1 MATVIRT
8 TDWIH
13 TGRYD
18 RVAYCVDSDNQYKVM
33 LYANYDRYGN
43 VSDLNLV
50 GEINSVLDRHNMY
63 YYDLSQ
69 DVLTNRA
76 WLCPY
81 KTFEEVL
88 DSMWHVC
95 SDIEIPSW
103 FVERA
108 EKLREIES
116 ECKRIADGAMS
127 DIDLYGAIE
136 RYVSKNVS
144 DDFVQLYNEYMDSS
158 LVYDVMD
165 VMYEAMKDRWNGKR
179 QDD

>member
-1 MATVIRT
+1 MATVIRA

-18 RVAYCVDSDNQYKVM
+18 RVAYYVDSDNRYKVM
-33 LYANYDRYGN
+33 LCANYDRYGN
-43 VSDLNLV
+43 VSDLSLA

-81 KTFEEVL
+81 KTFEKVL
-88 DSMWHVC
+88 DSMGHVC
-95 SDIEIPSW
+95 SNIEIPSW

-108 EKLREIES
+108 EKLCEIERGC
-116 ECKRIADGAMS
+116 EAIAKSIIKDANLS
-127 DIDLYGAIE
+127 DAIKT
-136 RYVSKNVS
+136 YVDRNVS
-144 DDFVQLYNEYMDSS
+144 NEFVQMHNRYLDRD
-158 LVYDVMD
+158 LTYDVMD
-165 VMYEAMKDRWNGKR
+165 VLGSIMRSEKNEV
-179 QDD
+179 

>member
-1 MATVIRT
+1 MATIIRT

-18 RVAYCVDSDNQYKVM
+18 RMAYYVDSDNRYRAT
-33 LYANYDRYGN
+33 LYVNHNRYGN
-43 VSDLNLV
+43 VSDLNLA

-81 KTFEEVL
+81 KTFEEII
-88 DSMWHVC
+88 DSMGHVC

-108 EKLREIES
+108 EKLHDIEK
-116 ECKRIADGAMS
+116 ECEAIARGVIKDADLSNAIKRYIDG
-127 DIDLYGAIE
+127 
-136 RYVSKNVS
+136 NVS
-144 DDFVQLYNEYMDSS
+144 NEFMQMHDCYIDRD
-158 LVYDVMD
+158 LIYDVMD
-165 VMYEAMKDRWNGKR
+165 VLRSIMRSEKHEA
-179 QDD
+179 

>member
-1 MATVIRT
+1 MATIIRT

-18 RVAYCVDSDNQYKVM
+18 RMAYYVDSDNRYRAT
-33 LYANYDRYGN
+33 LYVNHNRYGN
-43 VSDLNLV
+43 VSDLNLA

-81 KTFEEVL
+81 KTFEEII
-88 DSMWHVC
+88 DSMGHVC

-108 EKLREIES
+108 EKLHDIEK
-116 ECKRIADGAMS
+116 ECEAIARGVIKDADLSNAIKRYIDG
-127 DIDLYGAIE
+127 
-136 RYVSKNVS
+136 NVS
-144 DDFVQLYNEYMDSS
+144 NEFMQMHDCYIDRD
-158 LVYDVMD
+158 LIYDVMD
-165 VMYEAMKDRWNGKR
+165 VLRSIMRSEKNEA
-179 QDD
+179 

>member
-18 RVAYCVDSDNQYKVM
+18 RVAYYVDSDNRYKIM

-43 VSDLNLV
+43 VSDLNLA

-69 DVLTNRA
+69 DVPTNRA

-81 KTFEEVL
+81 KTFEKVL
-88 DSMWHVC
+88 DSMGHVC

-108 EKLREIES
+108 EKLRDIEK
-116 ECKRIADGAMS
+116 ECEAIARGVIKDADLSNAIKRYIDG
-127 DIDLYGAIE
+127 
-136 RYVSKNVS
+136 NVS
-144 DDFVQLYNEYMDSS
+144 NEFMQMHDRYLDRD
-158 LVYDVMD
+158 LTYDVMD
-165 VMYEAMKDRWNGKR
+165 VLCSIMRSEKNEA
-179 QDD
+179 

>member
-18 RVAYCVDSDNQYKVM
+18 RVAYYIDSDNRYKAM

-43 VSDLNLV
+43 VSDLNLA

-81 KTFEEVL
+81 KTFEEIL
-88 DSMWHVC
+88 DSMGHVC

-108 EKLREIES
+108 EKLRDIEK
-116 ECKRIADGAMS
+116 ECEAIARGVIKDADLSNAIKRY
-127 DIDLYGAIE
+127 IDE
-136 RYVSKNVS
+136 NVS
-144 DDFVQLYNEYMDSS
+144 YEFVQMHNCYLDRD
-158 LVYDVMD
+158 LTYDVMD
-165 VMYEAMKDRWNGKR
+165 VLRSIMRSEKNEA
-179 QDD
+179 

>member
-18 RVAYCVDSDNQYKVM
+18 RVAYYVDSDNRYKAM

-43 VSDLNLV
+43 VSDLNLA

-81 KTFEEVL
+81 KTFEEIL
-88 DSMWHVC
+88 DSMGHVC

-108 EKLREIES
+108 EKLRDIEK
-116 ECKRIADGAMS
+116 ECEAIARGVIKDADLSNAIKRY
-127 DIDLYGAIE
+127 IDE
-136 RYVSKNVS
+136 NVS
-144 DDFVQLYNEYMDSS
+144 YEFVQMHNCYLDRD
-158 LVYDVMD
+158 LTYDVMD
-165 VMYEAMKDRWNGKR
+165 VLRSIMRSEKNEA
-179 QDD
+179 

>member
-1 MATVIRT
+1 MATVIRM

-18 RVAYCVDSDNQYKVM
+18 RVAYHVDSDNRYKVT

-43 VSDLNLV
+43 VSDLNLA

-69 DVLTNRA
+69 DVLANRA

-88 DSMWHVC
+88 DSMGHVC

-108 EKLREIES
+108 EKLCEIEKGC
-116 ECKRIADGAMS
+116 EAIARSIIKDANLS
-127 DIDLYGAIE
+127 DAIKT
-136 RYVSKNVS
+136 YVDRNVS
-144 DDFVQLYNEYMDSS
+144 NEFVQMHNSYLDSD
-158 LVYDVMD
+158 LTYDVMD
-165 VMYEAMKDRWNGKR
+165 VLRSIMRSEKNEA
-179 QDD
+179 

>member
-1 MATVIRT
+1 MATVIRA

-18 RVAYCVDSDNQYKVM
+18 KVAYYVDSGNRYKTM
-33 LYANYDRYGN
+33 LYVNHDRYGN

-81 KTFEEVL
+81 KTFEKVL
-88 DSMWHVC
+88 DSMGHVC

-108 EKLREIES
+108 EKLCEIERGC
-116 ECKRIADGAMS
+116 EAIARSIIKDANLR
-127 DIDLYGAIE
+127 DAI
-136 RYVSKNVS
+136 RTYVDRNVS
-144 DDFVQLYNEYMDSS
+144 NKFVQMHDSY
-158 LVYDVMD
+158 LDRDLTYDVMD
-165 VMYEAMKDRWNGKR
+165 VLCSIMRSEKDEA
-179 QDD
+179 

>member
-1 MATVIRT
+1 MATIIRT

-18 RVAYCVDSDNQYKVM
+18 RVAYYIDSDNRYKAM

-43 VSDLNLV
+43 VSDLNLA

-81 KTFEEVL
+81 KTFEEIL
-88 DSMWHVC
+88 DSVGHVC

-108 EKLREIES
+108 EKL
-116 ECKRIADGAMS
+116 CD
-127 DIDLYGAIE
+127 IE
-136 RYVSKNVS
+136 RECEAIARGVIKDADLSNAIKRYIDGNVS
-144 DDFVQLYNEYMDSS
+144 NEFMQMHNCYLDRD
-158 LVYDVMD
+158 LTYDVMD
-165 VMYEAMKDRWNGKR
+165 VLRSIMRSEKNEA
-179 QDD
+179 

>member
-1 MATVIRT
+1 MATVIRA

-18 RVAYCVDSDNQYKVM
+18 RVAYYIDPDNRYKVM
-33 LYANYDRYGN
+33 LYVNHDRYGN
-43 VSDLNLV
+43 VSDLNLA

-69 DVLTNRA
+69 DVPTNRA

-88 DSMWHVC
+88 DSMGHVC
-95 SDIEIPSW
+95 SNIEIPSW

-108 EKLREIES
+108 EKL
-116 ECKRIADGAMS
+116 CD
-127 DIDLYGAIE
+127 IE
-136 RYVSKNVS
+136 RECEAIARSVIKDADLSNAIKRYVDGNVS
-144 DDFVQLYNEYMDSS
+144 NEFMQMHNRYLDSD
-158 LVYDVMD
+158 LTYDIMD
-165 VMYEAMKDRWNGKR
+165 VLCSIMRSEKYEA
-179 QDD
+179 